1 MYTEINHQD
10 VFLKVVLHIL
20 PFTGLIIPIIE
31 NTSVLQNGFFEI
43 EVNSNSFQNFENFS
57 QKNYDRVRFISKRHS
72 IKSDIAAD
80 IF

>member
-1 MYTEINHQD
+1 MYSEINHQD

-20 PFTGLIIPIIE
+20 PFTGLIIPTIE

-43 EVNSNSFQNFENFS
+43 EVNSNSFQNFENFF

>member
-1 MYTEINHQD
+1 M
-10 VFLKVVLHIL
+10 LHIL
-20 PFTGLIIPIIE
+20 PFTGLIIPTIE

>member
-1 MYTEINHQD
+1 MYSEINHQD

-20 PFTGLIIPIIE
+20 PFTGLIIPTIE

-43 EVNSNSFQNFENFS
+43 EVNSNSFQNFENFF
-57 QKNYDRVRFISKRHS
+57 QKNYDRVRFISKRYS